1 MLQTSWGKFVECFEE
16 ASILEKSIVERQTAV
31 AEQQAEILA
40 LLFEKIKPVM
50 MHVNYPVAVRY
61 YYSGKQ
67 FDIPRYNYYKEWG
80 IILIDEFEEDYVSRD
95 ARGEYTGARL
105 VLTGSGKLVNFTR
118 SGCWS
123 KLQGE
128 PSTWEAMD
136 EIITSSHAIG
146 EYDFAD
152 IILALV
158 TTFNNVVK
166 IIEEKQ
172 AILGKSLA
180 ILEEIK
186 SLLSC
191 DDQG

>member
-1 MLQTSWGKFVECFEE
+1 MPQTSLDKFAKCFEE
-16 ASILEKSIVERQTAV
+16 AVAFEKSIIEKQAAV
-31 AEQQAEILA
+31 TEQQAEMFA
-40 LLFEKIKPVM
+40 LLIEKLKPVT
-50 MHVNYPVAVRY
+50 MHVNNPIAVRY

-67 FDIPRYNYYKEWG
+67 FDIPQYNYYKEWG
-80 IILIDEFEEDYVSRD
+80 IILIDEFDEDYVSRD
-95 ARGEYTGARL
+95 VRGEYTGARL

-128 PSTWEAMD
+128 PCTWEAID

-152 IILALV
+152 IILTLV
-158 TTFNNVVK
+158 TTFNNAVK

-186 SLLSC
+186 NLLSC